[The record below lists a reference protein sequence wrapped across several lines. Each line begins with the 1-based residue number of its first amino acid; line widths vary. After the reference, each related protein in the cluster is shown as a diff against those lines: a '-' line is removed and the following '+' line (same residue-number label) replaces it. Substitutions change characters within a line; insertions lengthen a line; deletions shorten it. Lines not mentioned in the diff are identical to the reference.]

1 MASEEIEAQIS
12 NLGSDLEQ
20 NLRTRESTPR
30 ERSSSRVRSRSES
43 THKGRGRNKS
53 KISSIHTD
61 ESYTGLS
68 FNSLP
73 SSTSHWTLIC
83 LESVGV
89 YYKDKALSVPGVFDM
104 VYEHTGLFETP
115 SSDQIEFVKKLK
127 DEITFS
133 FSISDLSRYNNK
145 GFYRETFQNLK
156 KDLPS
161 PVEDFTTSTL
171 LLVHYA
177 IEREKY
183 GGKISEAVFK
193 DLFKSFVK
201 MVNLVPGQ
209 GEEWTSQMTILQQDV
224 TSESNVVIMTK
235 DFLNSIPPSIVSVV
249 SIVEVKNLCGGVNES
264 SHLKTHMKTRPIRGA
279 DLETASSCS
288 EKSVHEEPAIYRR
301 IPQAVLGQHGGE
313 LLVHARAYG
322 GRFASKKKRCR
333 LHPGMIVIG
342 TRVTLTVLEYNFDH
356 MDELQNNSENEN
368 SRSYIYYSEPKDFL
382 KKEDRDLLMESFI
395 RLSNIKPEC

>member
-1 MASEEIEAQIS
+1 MASEEIEGNIS
-12 NLGSDLEQ
+12 DLGFDLEQ
-20 NLRTRESTPR
+20 NLRIRESTPR
-30 ERSSSRVRSRSES
+30 ERSSSSRVRSISES

-53 KISSIHTD
+53 KISSV
-61 ESYTGLS
+61 L
-68 FNSLP
+68 
-73 SSTSHWTLIC
+73 
-83 LESVGV
+83 
-89 YYKDKALSVPGVFDM
+89 DM
-104 VYEHTGLFETP
+104 VYEHTGLFETL

-133 FSISDLSRYNNK
+133 FSISDLSRYNSK

-171 LLVHYA
+171 LMVHYA
-177 IEREKY
+177 MEREKY
-183 GGKISEAVFK
+183 GGKISKAVFK

-209 GEEWTSQMTILQQDV
+209 GEEWKSQMTILQQDV
-224 TSESNVVIMTK
+224 TTESDVVIMTK
-235 DFLNSIPPSIVSVV
+235 DFLNSIPPSTVSVV

-279 DLETASSCS
+279 DSETASSCS
-288 EKSVHEEPAIYRR
+288 EKS
-301 IPQAVLGQHGGE
+301 AVLGQHGGE

-342 TRVTLTVLEYNFDH
+342 TRVTLTLLEYNYDH
-356 MDELQNNSENEN
+356 MDELQNNSVNEN
-368 SRSYIYYSEPKDFL
+368 SRSYIYYSEAKDFL
-382 KKEDRDLLMESFI
+382 KKEDRDLLMESFM
-395 RLSNIKPEC
+395 RLILNVYWLNNSNYTCRRAVLCLWKVETVTSTKPTMNQTVDSIIFLNLR